1 MVKCNFKEPGHKDT
15 MNKCNFK
22 ESGRK
27 DTIEEIDC
35 ETPHPVDDGGPAVCN
50 KLLLTKSPDGI
61 YNICSPS
68 YPPIFFSGPDRD
80 HLIELGKAGLQSY
93 AVVHPDKFFPK
104 STVELLNETALKYIK
119 KHGLKI
125 SSDRKKSLFGRHM
138 NGDGTEIKSKY
149 IQSAIHALLCG
160 TPKYTIK
167 Y

>member
-1 MVKCNFKEPGHKDT
+1 MPETYIYDTLVVSDMGKFDFKEPGH
-15 MNKCNFK
+15 
-22 ESGRK
+22 K

-35 ETPHPVDDGGPAVCN
+35 EIPHPVDTSGPAVHQ
-50 KLLLTKSPDGI
+50 KLLLTKSPDGV

-68 YPPIFFSGPDRD
+68 HPPVFFSGPDRE
-80 HLIELGKAGLQSY
+80 HLIELGKDGLQTC
-93 AVVHPDKFFPK
+93 AIIHPGKFFPK

-125 SSDRKKSLFGRHM
+125 SSDKKQSLLGRHM
-138 NGDGTEIKSKY
+138 NADGTEIKSKY

-160 TPKYTIK
+160 TPKYTIH